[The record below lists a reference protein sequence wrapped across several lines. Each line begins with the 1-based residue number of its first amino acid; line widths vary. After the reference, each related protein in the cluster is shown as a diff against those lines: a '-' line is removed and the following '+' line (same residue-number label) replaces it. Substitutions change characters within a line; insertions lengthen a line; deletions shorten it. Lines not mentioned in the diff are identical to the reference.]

1 MGQSENDKFESPLSV
16 TPFLL
21 ALDAQLMQGS
31 TYFWSQFLQEM
42 MKGCM
47 AGVSAGGLPAH
58 TVCVRVCPIQFDQ
71 FASIWMLSEM

>member
-1 MGQSENDKFESPLSV
+1 MGQSENDEFESPLSV

-21 ALDAQLMQGS
+21 ALDAQLTQRS

-47 AGVSAGGLPAH
+47 AGVSAGGPACPH
-58 TVCVRVCPIQFDQ
+58 GVRACVSY
-71 FASIWMLSEM
+71 SI